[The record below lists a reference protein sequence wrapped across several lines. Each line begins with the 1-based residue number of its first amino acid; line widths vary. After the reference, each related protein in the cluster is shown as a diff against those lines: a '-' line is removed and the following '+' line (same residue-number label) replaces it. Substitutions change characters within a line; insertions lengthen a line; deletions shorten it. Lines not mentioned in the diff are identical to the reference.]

1 VPLRFPRPAVALIA
15 AGTAVISIG
24 LGALPASADQ
34 ARHSEWW
41 LTKLGVTASW
51 ASSQGSGVTVAVLS
65 DGVDT
70 HQADLAAAVTT
81 APQLSGAPVAS
92 GQYFGEQGTAIA
104 SLIAGRGHGS
114 GGSSGISGVA
124 PKAHI
129 LSVPVTLP
137 ADDPEL
143 SQASVAAA
151 IPAAIAAGI
160 NYAVKHGATVIDLPL
175 DPGQPGAA
183 GTGGASAA
191 AGGSAAEQAAVKNAL
206 AHNVV
211 LVAPA
216 GDDGATT
223 DAANY
228 PAAYPGVIA
237 VGAFDSAFNKAPW
250 SSHQSYVTLT
260 AAGRNVMAADAA
272 GGYQA
277 MNSTGAASAIVSGVA
292 ALVRSRYPA
301 LSAAQVKQAL
311 TSSTLYRRAG
321 GLADGSGYGAVDADK
336 ALQAAARLAT
346 PIASPAG
353 KGAQPLVAPASVAA
367 PSSTAGIAHQVIR
380 AGEVAGALLLILL
393 LLIAV
398 YALTGRRRTSRL
410 PAITAEWTPR
420 QAQSRYPQAS
430 AGDADR
436 MLELFSTPGPEPRRQ
451 LGPASVVPGRVISE
465 DHGVFAGGSGLTGAD
480 LAERR
485 RSIPAVAA
493 DPGRLVSPASRAV
506 SRQPVVSGSPPWEPA
521 SAPDSELP
529 WTAAPG
535 MHAAGARPA
544 VPALPASAHSGAAPA
559 SFDQAAADDPMWHP
573 AHQQHDAGDDD
584 QQDWLDRQPGRP
596 VRSSG
601 AAGYIAASRS
611 GAGARHRAAGQFSGD
626 QFSGDRVGRDR
637 FSSDQFGGDQ
647 NGGEQFSGDQ
657 FGGRQFGGG
666 RFAGPSPEPSRQP
679 DAWQPQRRDAW
690 PSSQPDRAPAWENQ
704 PPTWQDSPPEPPKVA
719 ASGLPVRTPRQPTPA
734 PLSPSGSLWDP
745 VEREPSNY
753 QDQGGYGDAGGYQD
767 QGGYG
772 QPGQYQEPA
781 GYQGEDRDNNGQPI
795 FVWDRPGQEQTES
808 FRALPTDL
816 KRARADWSGEE

>member
-1 VPLRFPRPAVALIA
+1 
-15 AGTAVISIG
+15 
-24 LGALPASADQ
+24 
-34 ARHSEWW
+34 
-41 LTKLGVTASW
+41 
-51 ASSQGSGVTVAVLS
+51 
-65 DGVDT
+65 
-70 HQADLAAAVTT
+70 
-81 APQLSGAPVAS
+81 
-92 GQYFGEQGTAIA
+92 
-104 SLIAGRGHGS
+104 
-114 GGSSGISGVA
+114 
-124 PKAHI
+124 
-129 LSVPVTLP
+129 
-137 ADDPEL
+137 
-143 SQASVAAA
+143 
-151 IPAAIAAGI
+151 
-160 NYAVKHGATVIDLPL
+160 
-175 DPGQPGAA
+175 
-183 GTGGASAA
+183 
-191 AGGSAAEQAAVKNAL
+191 
-206 AHNVV
+206 
-211 LVAPA
+211 
-216 GDDGATT
+216 
-223 DAANY
+223 
-228 PAAYPGVIA
+228 
-237 VGAFDSAFNKAPW
+237 
-250 SSHQSYVTLT
+250 
-260 AAGRNVMAADAA
+260 
-272 GGYQA
+272 

-353 KGAQPLVAPASVAA
+353 KGAQPLVAPAAVAA

-398 YALTGRRRTSRL
+398 YALTGRRRTSRS
-410 PAITAEWTPR
+410 PVITAEWTPR

-436 MLELFSTPGPEPRRQ
+436 MLELFATPGPEPRRQ
-451 LGPASVVPGRVISE
+451 LGPASVVPGRVISD
-465 DHGVFAGGSGLTGAD
+465 DHGVFASGSGLTGAD

-485 RSIPAVAA
+485 RSIPAGAP

-521 SAPDSELP
+521 SAPEGELP

-535 MHAAGARPA
+535 LHAAGARSA
-544 VPALPASAHSGAAPA
+544 MPALPASAHTGAAPA
-559 SFDQAAADDPMWHP
+559 SFDQATADDPMWHP
-573 AHQQHDAGDDD
+573 AHQRHDPGDDD
-584 QQDWLDRQPGRP
+584 QQDWHDRQPGRP

-626 QFSGDRVGRDR
+626 QFSGDQAGRDR

-647 NGGEQFSGDQ
+647 NGGDQ

-666 RFAGPSPEPSRQP
+666 RFAGPNPDGQMPASQRPRGDFPPSGPPDPLPSRQP
-679 DAWQPQRRDAW
+679 DAWQPQRQDAW
-690 PSSQPDRAPAWENQ
+690 PPSQPDRAPAWQNQ

-745 VEREPSNY
+745 VEREPSAY
-753 QDQGGYGDAGGYQD
+753 QDQGGYGDGGGYQD
-767 QGGYG
+767 QGSYG
-772 QPGQYQEPA
+772 QSGQYEEPA
-781 GYQGEDRDNNGQPI
+781 GYQGEDRDTSGQPI

-808 FRALPTDL
+808 FRALPADL
-816 KRARADWSGEE
+816 RRARAERGGQE